1 MSTLSEHVSLTIT
14 QDSVGIAR
22 AGFGVPLILSCNA
35 SFAERV
41 RLYSDLT
48 SLADDGFATD
58 SPEYLAAAAAFA
70 QSPHP
75 EQVAI
80 GRAVGAPTLAYQINV
95 TTVTEGATYGIDV
108 VGEGVTATTVEY
120 TTLADITFVDGDVT
134 VGTDLIAETGH
145 GMATGDGPFRVSN
158 SGGALPTGLSVDTN
172 YWVIATSADTYKLAT
187 SKADALA
194 NTPVDITAAA
204 GGGTHT
210 LRRNQN
216 DVIVAQLVQ
225 GLNAVVGKNYTAAQV
240 PGAGETDHLTVTGTA
255 AGDWFSLEVSDVSLL
270 KNQMTHAE
278 PATALATD
286 LNAIQLENSDWYVLV
301 TLYNSDAYVKAAAAW
316 VESADSP
323 KLYAADLCA
332 SETAT
337 LAAGG
342 GDTADDIETLAYTRT
357 FICYHPSPADMF
369 GAAWCGRL
377 LPLDPGSETWKFKS
391 LSGVNPVT
399 TTSTHRTNI
408 KAKKANSIITVAGR
422 NITFEGTTADG
433 DFIDIQRGL
442 DWLEDDMTKA
452 VFGALAGADK
462 IPYTDD
468 GVALIQAEVWGSL
481 KRAVNMGILDTLEKD
496 AVTVP
501 RVASVSTAN
510 RALRLLPDVKFKC
523 RTAGAIHKVNIS
535 GVVSV

>member
-1 MSTLSEHVSLTIT
+1 
-14 QDSVGIAR
+14 
-22 AGFGVPLILSCNA
+22 
-35 SFAERV
+35 
-41 RLYSDLT
+41 
-48 SLADDGFATD
+48 
-58 SPEYLAAAAAFA
+58 
-70 QSPHP
+70 
-75 EQVAI
+75 
-80 GRAVGAPTLAYQINV
+80 
-95 TTVTEGATYGIDV
+95 
-108 VGEGVTATTVEY
+108 
-120 TTLADITFVDGDVT
+120 
-134 VGTDLIAETGH
+134 
-145 GMATGDGPFRVSN
+145 
-158 SGGALPTGLSVDTN
+158 
-172 YWVIATSADTYKLAT
+172 
-187 SKADALA
+187 
-194 NTPVDITAAA
+194 
-204 GGGTHT
+204 
-210 LRRNQN
+210 
-216 DVIVAQLVQ
+216 
-225 GLNAVVGKNYTAAQV
+225 
-240 PGAGETDHLTVTGTA
+240 
-255 AGDWFSLEVSDVSLL
+255 
-270 KNQMTHAE
+270 
-278 PATALATD
+278 
-286 LNAIQLENSDWYVLV
+286 
-301 TLYNSDAYVKAAAAW
+301 
-316 VESADSP
+316 
-323 KLYAADLCA
+323 
-332 SETAT
+332 
-337 LAAGG
+337 
-342 GDTADDIETLAYTRT
+342 
-357 FICYHPSPADMF
+357 MF